1 MNRTVSKLSF
11 ETHEAKTSFM
21 MDVLQINHDNTCCL
35 ELINDSEINL
45 EIHLLGSIDEII
57 IKQLEK
63 LYGQPLIF
71 NQCNVQ

>member
-1 MNRTVSKLSF
+1 MNKTVSKLSF
-11 ETHEAKTSFM
+11 ETLEAKTSFM

-35 ELINDSEINL
+35 ELINESGINL